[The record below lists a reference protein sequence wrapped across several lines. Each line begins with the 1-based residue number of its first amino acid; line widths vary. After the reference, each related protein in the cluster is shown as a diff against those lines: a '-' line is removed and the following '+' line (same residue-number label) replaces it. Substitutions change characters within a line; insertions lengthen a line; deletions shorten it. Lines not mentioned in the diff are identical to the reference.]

1 LISDEK
7 MWEEISRSS
16 LKAQE
21 WKRLIKH
28 SVEFKAWVTTEDP
41 TEKGLRKILNAG
53 HTIGH
58 ALESYLLAKGNRI
71 LHGEAIAVGLITECY
86 IAKTRGNLG
95 DDDLRS
101 ICEFIVNIYGKVAIE
116 SHELG
121 PIAQLTLQ
129 DKKNKG
135 NKILCVL
142 LDGIGKAKWDCEI
155 SLESV
160 MDALSFYRTIHI

>member
-1 LISDEK
+1 
-7 MWEEISRSS
+7 
-16 LKAQE
+16 LKAQD
-21 WKRLIKH
+21 WKKLIKH

-71 LHGEAIAVGLITECY
+71 LHGEAIAVGLITESY

-95 DDDLRS
+95 DDAFRS
-101 ICEFIVNIYGKVAIE
+101 ICDFIINIYGKVAIE
-116 SHELG
+116 NQELG
-121 PIAQLTLQ
+121 SIAQLTLQ

-160 MDALSFYRTIHI
+160 MEALSFYRTIQI